1 MKKLI
6 FEMQGPEVIPDDLK
20 DEVLI
25 RNDKGELV
33 KMEVEGDD
41 EC

>member
-6 FEMQGPEVIPDDLK
+6 FEMQGPEVIPDDLE
-20 DEVLI
+20 DEVYI

-33 KMEVEGDD
+33 KLEVAGDD